1 MWRPLKHCGYW
12 TLAKLM
18 SGFASRLPLSASWK
32 IGDYIGELVFHQA
45 SVSRN
50 RAKRQIIQALPS
62 VSNVEHLALKCFQ
75 NLGKNLME
83 FLHFQQTEW
92 VDTAVRIEGQ
102 RNLDQALSLER
113 GVIVLMG
120 HFGNW
125 ELVGATFARHGYKLN
140 AIARPIRSKTIN
152 NLVVGNRRQ
161 AGYDSLD
168 REKSLRKAFR
178 CLKQNELLA
187 ILADVDTKT
196 SGVFV
201 NFFGRSAHTPVGP
214 VAIARKTDAPL
225 LPVFMV
231 RQPDNTHHMI
241 IEPAL
246 DLQKTEHKQHDLIEN
261 THRFTCLIERY
272 IRQYPE
278 QWIWMH
284 DRWKTRPVSN

>member
-12 TLAKLM
+12 AVAKLM
-18 SGFASRLPLSASWK
+18 GNFVSHLPLPTSWRM
-32 IGDYIGELVFHQA
+32 GDYLGELVFHQA
-45 SVSRN
+45 SISRN
-50 RAKRQIIQALPS
+50 RAKRQIQQALP
-62 VSNVEHLALKCFQ
+62 VASNVESLALKCFQ

-92 VDTAVRIEGQ
+92 IDAIVRLEGQ
-102 RNLDQALSLER
+102 LHLDQALSLGQ
-113 GVIVLMG
+113 GVVVLMG

-125 ELVGATFARHGYKLN
+125 ELVGATFARYGYPLS

-152 NLVVGNRRQ
+152 TLVVDNRRQ
-161 AGYDSLD
+161 AGYYSLD

-178 CLKQNELLA
+178 CLRRNEVLA
-187 ILADVDTKT
+187 ILADVDTKA

-201 NFFGRSAHTPVGP
+201 DFFGRPAYTPVGP
-214 VAIARKTDAPL
+214 VAIARKTGAPL

-231 RQPDNTHHMI
+231 RQPDNTHRMI

-246 DLQKTEHKQHDLIEN
+246 MLQKTKDKQNDLLEN
-261 THRFTCLIERY
+261 TQRFTYLIERY

-284 DRWKTRPVSN
+284 ERWKTKPISK

>member
-92 VDTAVRIEGQ
+92 VDTAVRLEGQ

-168 REKSLRKAFR
+168 REKRKSINIAVDKINAIMGKNKVKLAVQGNGRKWKLRQEKLSPCYTTRFSD
-178 CLKQNELLA
+178 
-187 ILADVDTKT
+187 ILEV
-196 SGVFV
+196 V
-201 NFFGRSAHTPVGP
+201 
-214 VAIARKTDAPL
+214 I
-225 LPVFMV
+225 
-231 RQPDNTHHMI
+231 
-241 IEPAL
+241 
-246 DLQKTEHKQHDLIEN
+246 
-261 THRFTCLIERY
+261 
-272 IRQYPE
+272 
-278 QWIWMH
+278 
-284 DRWKTRPVSN
+284 